1 MSLSGPF
8 DQGSELRWLRWQA
21 RGTRRDKRGAAWRR
35 LVLTTLLL
43 IIAALLVVT
52 VRARQAEG
60 PAPVGLLPAAE
71 APTQ

>member
-8 DQGSELRWLRWQA
+8 DQASELRWMRWQA

-35 LVLTTLLL
+35 LVLTTLVLA
-43 IIAALLVVT
+43 IGALLVVT
-52 VRARQAEG
+52 IRARRAEG
-60 PAPVGLLPAAE
+60 LTPAGLLLAAP

>member
-8 DQGSELRWLRWQA
+8 DQASELRWMRWQA

-35 LVLTTLLL
+35 LVLTTLVLV
-43 IIAALLVVT
+43 IGALLVVT
-52 VRARQAEG
+52 IRARRAEG
-60 PAPVGLLPAAE
+60 TPTGLLLAAP